1 MNLKEELIQLVS
13 TSFNKDIDKVRSAT
27 NWTQLGLDSL
37 DTVELIMQIEEKFS
51 IIIEEEE
58 TSTLVDMESMIS
70 LIESKLQGK

>member
-13 TSFNKDIDKVRSAT
+13 TSFDKDLEKVRSAN
-27 NWTQLGLDSL
+27 NWAELGLDSL

-58 TSTLVDMESMIS
+58 TSTLVDMDAIIK
-70 LIESKLQGK
+70 LIESKLKGN